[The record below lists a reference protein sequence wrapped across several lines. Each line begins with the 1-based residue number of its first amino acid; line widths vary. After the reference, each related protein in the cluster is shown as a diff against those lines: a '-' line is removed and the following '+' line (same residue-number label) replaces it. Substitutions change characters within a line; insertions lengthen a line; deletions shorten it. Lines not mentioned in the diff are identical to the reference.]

1 MANQYSSIADKQ
13 LICGEKN
20 SVWRRE
26 RERER
31 VLASKN

>member
-13 LICGEKN
+13 LIRGEKN
-20 SVWRRE
+20 SVWRGERE

-31 VLASKN
+31 EREG